1 MLFTS
6 NRIIKY
12 LLEQI
17 MNSPDA
23 LNIPRVRLY
32 FISVSLSHNR
42 PFMFG
47 TETEVNR
54 KIAIR
59 REVVFVILAGLFLG
73 TLAIL
78 NILGISRQ
86 IDLSFNI
93 GSVRIPFVVFVGVL
107 PYPLTFLC
115 TDFISEL
122 YGKRRANMVV
132 WIGFILNIW
141 VLFILWLGGVLP
153 PHTALGPDGLPDIN
167 DPNRTFFQIRKWT
180 SMATLASM
188 IAYLTAQLV
197 DVQIFHRIK
206 RLTKGKA
213 LWLRNNGSTLTSQL
227 VDSIAVILIT
237 YFFTN
242 AISIT
247 PGDTVAHGLFVLIL
261 SNYVFKMTATLF
273 DTLPFYLGTRWLS
286 RYLEID
292 PNEGYQDKNL

>member
-1 MLFTS
+1 
-6 NRIIKY
+6 
-12 LLEQI
+12 
-17 MNSPDA
+17 
-23 LNIPRVRLY
+23 
-32 FISVSLSHNR
+32 
-42 PFMFG
+42 MFG
-47 TETEVNR
+47 TDHIENR
-54 KIAIR
+54 KIAMR
-59 REVVFVILAGLFLG
+59 REVVFVILSGLFLG
-73 TLAIL
+73 TLAVL

-86 IDLSFNI
+86 IDLSFNV

-132 WIGFILNIW
+132 WVGLALNIW

-153 PHTALGPDGLPDIN
+153 PHTELGPDGLPDILHP
-167 DPNRTFFQIRKWT
+167 DRTYFQIRKWT

-197 DVQIFHRIK
+197 DVQIFHFIK
-206 RLTKGKA
+206 RMTKGKA
-213 LWLRNNGSTLTSQL
+213 LWLRNNGSTLTSQM

-247 PGDTVAHGLFVLIL
+247 PGETVTHGLLILVL
-261 SNYVFKMTATLF
+261 SNYVFKLTAALV
-273 DTLPFYLGTRWLS
+273 DTIPFYFGTRWLS
-286 RYLEID
+286 KYLQID
-292 PNEGYQDKNL
+292 PNEGYRH